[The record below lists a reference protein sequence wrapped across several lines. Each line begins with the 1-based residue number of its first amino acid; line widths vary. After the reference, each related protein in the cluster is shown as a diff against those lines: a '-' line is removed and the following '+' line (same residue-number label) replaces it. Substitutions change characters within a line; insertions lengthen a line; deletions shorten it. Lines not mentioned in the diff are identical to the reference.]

1 MFINR
6 LYCNKKVDNKKIIII
21 LFLIFI
27 FSSAIRSILSL
38 KTATVSI
45 IYDELLYWD
54 ISKSIYQN
62 SAVMFRNLLISN
74 KDIFYSLLISWVHSL
89 GNVEMAYQVLL
100 VCNAVMMST
109 VVFPVY
115 LLSKEI
121 LEKKGMA
128 LGMAMVS
135 VILPEMFYTTRILQ
149 ENLYYPLM
157 MWVVYFFVKYIS
169 GDKYHFGRIAVYS
182 ILLTFIGYVKNIGLC
197 ILVAFALFYFIN
209 IFIEKNKKKK
219 LYSAV
224 SFIEIFM
231 IYYVLKKIV
240 DLICMKIFATG
251 KGDSVSSLG
260 TDALK
265 NLLDIKGYLNYIY
278 PIVSYC
284 FYGILVFGVFTI
296 IIVYSYCKCLNSKD
310 KNLLLYCTL
319 AVLVTMGVV
328 CLLVIKADM
337 EVGEKIVRVHM
348 RYFFYFFVPILI
360 LFFKLYNTA
369 VRKGLNKL
377 CIFMA
382 GIVILLAIFS
392 PSEVSQGSTVDAVG
406 IDSLRVF
413 FMTPFRQRCLKV
425 LVIAGIITGC
435 FLLYKKYTKIL
446 YACVCVM
453 LLSLT
458 IHSTQKAYRTSMWEK
473 EALTEMRNDGER
485 LTQALKNKVTENDDV
500 LIVAINQASSGVM
513 ETRLEIP
520 YRVCTID
527 DFQSLVVLDNRK
539 IDFFALD
546 FWCIDKYSLIKYDNP
561 EFIIVQG
568 ELDIPGYECNEDIG
582 LKNYKVYEKR
592 VY

>member
-135 VILPEMFYTTRILQ
+135 VILPEMFYTTCILQ

-197 ILVAFALFYFIN
+197 ILVAFVLFYFIN

-265 NLLDIKGYLNYIY
+265 NLLDIKGYLSYIY

-296 IIVYSYCKCLNSKD
+296 IIVYSYYKCLNSKD

-406 IDSLRVF
+406 IDSLRAF

-458 IHSTQKAYRTSMWEK
+458 IHSTHKAYRTSMWEK

-527 DFQSLVVLDNRK
+527 DFQSLVVFDNRK